1 MKIKLFSF
9 FFSVMLIAAIGNS
22 QTLLVENFDYPAGD
36 SLTAHGWVAFSGG
49 ITNRLVVTSPGL
61 TFNGYILSG
70 IGNAT
75 RISNTG
81 QDAYKQFT
89 PDSVGNLY
97 ISMMVKIDSVKT
109 GDYFVAM
116 LPSTS
121 TTNYTARLYAKDSSG
136 SISFGLSKG
145 AASGGPIVYG
155 ANGFT
160 LGTTYLLVVK
170 YVFNTSS
177 NTDDVMSLFVIS
189 GAIPGTEP
197 MTPYVGPVTGT
208 VNDPANLSRFAVRQG
223 SSSSSPTLNI
233 DGIRIAKTW
242 AGISTSIKIQ
252 SGIAD
257 NFSLSQNYPNPFNPT
272 TNIKFSIPSQGFVT
286 LKVYNTLGKEVSSL
300 VNNSLSTGTYEVN
313 FNASNL
319 SSGVYYYKINFTNI
333 EGKNF
338 SDTKKLMLVK

>member
-1 MKIKLFSF
+1 
-9 FFSVMLIAAIGNS
+9 MLIAAIGNS
-22 QTLLVENFDYPAGD
+22 QTLLVENFDYTAGD

-61 TFNGYILSG
+61 TFPGYALSG

-75 RISNTG
+75 RISNNG
-81 QDAYKQFT
+81 QDAYKQFSA
-89 PDSVGNLY
+89 DSSGSLY

-136 SISFGLSKG
+136 SIAFGLSKG

-155 ANGFT
+155 ANGYS

-177 NTDDVMSLFVIS
+177 NTDDEMSLFVIS
-189 GAIPGTEP
+189 GSIPGTEP
-197 MTPYVGPVTGT
+197 VTPYVGPVTGT
-208 VNDPANLSRFAVRQG
+208 VNDASNLARFALRQG
-223 SSSSSPTLNI
+223 TASSSPTLNI
-233 DGIRIAKTW
+233 DGIKVGKSW
-242 AGISTSIKIQ
+242 AGLTTSIKVE
-252 SGIAD
+252 SGIAE

-272 TNIKFSIPSQGFVT
+272 TNIKFSIPSQGLVT
-286 LKVYNTLGKEVSSL
+286 LKVYNTLGKEVSGL
-300 VNNSLSTGTYEVN
+300 VNNTLNAGTYEVN

-319 SSGVYYYKINFTNI
+319 SSGIYYYKINFTNI

>member
-1 MKIKLFSF
+1 MKTKLLSLLFSL
-9 FFSVMLIAAIGNS
+9 MLISAIGNS
-22 QTLLVENFDYPAGD
+22 QTLLVENFDYTAGD
-36 SLTAHGWVAFSGG
+36 SLTAHGWVSFSGG

-61 TFNGYILSG
+61 TFNGYSLSG

-75 RISNTG
+75 RISNNG

-89 PDSVGNLY
+89 ADSVGNLY
-97 ISMMVKIDSVKT
+97 ISMMVKIDSIKT

-121 TTNYTARLYAKDSSG
+121 TTNYTSRLYAKDDG
-136 SISFGLSKG
+136 GTISFGLSKG
-145 AASGGPIVYG
+145 ASSGGPIVYG
-155 ANGFT
+155 ANGFA

-170 YVFNTSS
+170 YVFNTTSTS
-177 NTDDVMSLFVIS
+177 DDEMSLFVIS

-197 MTPYVGPVTGT
+197 TTPYVGPVTGT
-208 VNDPANLSRFAVRQG
+208 VADASNLARIALRQG
-223 SSSSSPTLNI
+223 SSASSPTMNI
-233 DGIRIAKTW
+233 DGIKIGKTW
-242 AGISTSIKIQ
+242 AGITTSVKIE

-300 VNNSLSTGTYEVN
+300 VGNTLSTGTYEVN

-319 SSGVYYYKINFTNI
+319 SSGIYYYKINFTNI